1 MGFDNP
7 CYVIYCYVVR
17 FWLLWKIDDEDG
29 RLWWWWWWCSC
40 YCLAWIKVSKMM
52 IAYVIWISIIMC
64 YVCLCWEDELGLCLC
79 DAMFMAYVV
88 RWWYGICWCYVLDET
103 WVCKPWSKCL
113 CIWCLCGLK
122 YNCMLWSFYLLSLCA
137 YGLVV

>member
-29 RLWWWWWWCSC
+29 RLWWWWWCSC

-52 IAYVIWISIIMC
+52 IAYVIWFSIIMC
-64 YVCLCWEDELGLCLC
+64 YVCLCWEDEFGICLC
-79 DAMFMAYVV
+79 DAMIMAYVMN
-88 RWWYGICWCYVLDET
+88 GCMEYVD
-103 WVCKPWSKCL
+103 VMC
-113 CIWCLCGLK
+113 
-122 YNCMLWSFYLLSLCA
+122 
-137 YGLVV
+137 